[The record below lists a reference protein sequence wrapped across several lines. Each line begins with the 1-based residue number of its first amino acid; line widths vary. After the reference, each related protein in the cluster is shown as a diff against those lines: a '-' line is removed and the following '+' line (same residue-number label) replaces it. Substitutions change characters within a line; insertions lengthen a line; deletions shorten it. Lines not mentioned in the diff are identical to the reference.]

1 MPRSTAQAI
10 YCGNCRYDVRGL
22 PGTICP
28 ECGSDLLIVGVSDRA
43 KARSKW
49 AIAGLV
55 LYAAAALLGPLL
67 LAPWFVEHAIPFT
80 WTDDQDVHA
89 AYGALAEPP
98 LLGLEMTATA
108 RQLRWQWPI
117 GALIQPPAER
127 ALRIRFDDGSQDA
140 QGEISPWL
148 ELHVDGSGLSMQ
160 DRPELSESELKEI
173 LVQRILLVSE
183 MPPEKAREVADD
195 LLSWLA
201 QSSKSDAW
209 NWRAA
214 PGTESSLAN
223 DTDRW
228 WSRSTSRSSHRA
240 GNDAGVLIALL
251 LIPVAW
257 WLLLFH
263 VPGRIRRRASAFR
276 HEPVT

>member
-1 MPRSTAQAI
+1 
-10 YCGNCRYDVRGL
+10 
-22 PGTICP
+22 
-28 ECGSDLLIVGVSDRA
+28 
-43 KARSKW
+43 
-49 AIAGLV
+49 
-55 LYAAAALLGPLL
+55 
-67 LAPWFVEHAIPFT
+67 
-80 WTDDQDVHA
+80 
-89 AYGALAEPP
+89 
-98 LLGLEMTATA
+98 GLEMKATA

-117 GALIQPPAER
+117 GALVQPPAER
-127 ALRIRFDDGSQDA
+127 AFRIRFDGGAQDA
-140 QGEISPWL
+140 QRAFSPWL
-148 ELHVDGSGLSMQ
+148 ELQLDGSGVSMQ
-160 DRPELSESELKEI
+160 DRAELSESEVEEI

-183 MPPEKAREVADD
+183 IPPEEAREVADD

-209 NWRAA
+209 NWRAV

-223 DTDRW
+223 DTHRW

-240 GNDAGVLIALL
+240 GNDAAVLIALL

-276 HEPVT
+276 REPVT